1 MPDNF
6 DATGLTV
13 ATASEITANLNAGLQ
28 GIYGADINL
37 DQNSPD
43 GQLVGILTQLAVD
56 LREMLVQINSSFD
69 PDQAIGTILAQRVAI
84 NGIQPV
90 SATYTVQ
97 PISII
102 TNQTV
107 TLSGLDANYNSASGT
122 GYTVGD
128 GNGNNF
134 ILATTTTFYA
144 GTTVADFRAAQIGA
158 VSVPVNTITTP
169 VTIIGG
175 VTGVNNP
182 SAAISV
188 GQTQETDPQLR
199 VRRERSVSLTSNGY
213 LNGLRAYLLALAG
226 VSDAEVYENVTDSTD
241 GNGIPPHGIWCVVD
255 GGASSDIGNAIYVK
269 KAPGANMKGSQSVD
283 ITTPSGVVFIAKYDQ
298 PTPENLYLNF
308 TIKTT
313 VAGFSFNTSAIS
325 AYIAANLS
333 YEVGAYAETSALTTL
348 AAQAINSLGGGGVP
362 VLMTISIDNS
372 TWTDFLEPS
381 TLSSQFTVAAAHI
394 NITVV

>member
-1 MPDNF
+1 
-6 DATGLTV
+6 
-13 ATASEITANLNAGLQ
+13 
-28 GIYGADINL
+28 
-37 DQNSPD
+37 
-43 GQLVGILTQLAVD
+43 
-56 LREMLVQINSSFD
+56 
-69 PDQAIGTILAQRVAI
+69 
-84 NGIQPV
+84 
-90 SATYTVQ
+90 
-97 PISII
+97 
-102 TNQTV
+102 
-107 TLSGLDANYNSASGT
+107 
-122 GYTVGD
+122 
-128 GNGNNF
+128 
-134 ILATTTTFYA
+134 
-144 GTTVADFRAAQIGA
+144 
-158 VSVPVNTITTP
+158 

>member
-134 ILATTTTFYA
+134 ILATTTTCLLY
-144 GTTVADFRAAQIGA
+144 T
-158 VSVPVNTITTP
+158 S
-169 VTIIGG
+169 
-175 VTGVNNP
+175 P
-182 SAAISV
+182 SPR
-188 GQTQETDPQLR
+188 D
-199 VRRERSVSLTSNGY
+199 
-213 LNGLRAYLLALAG
+213 
-226 VSDAEVYENVTDSTD
+226 
-241 GNGIPPHGIWCVVD
+241 
-255 GGASSDIGNAIYVK
+255 
-269 KAPGANMKGSQSVD
+269 
-283 ITTPSGVVFIAKYDQ
+283 
-298 PTPENLYLNF
+298 
-308 TIKTT
+308 
-313 VAGFSFNTSAIS
+313 
-325 AYIAANLS
+325 
-333 YEVGAYAETSALTTL
+333 
-348 AAQAINSLGGGGVP
+348 
-362 VLMTISIDNS
+362 
-372 TWTDFLEPS
+372 
-381 TLSSQFTVAAAHI
+381 
-394 NITVV
+394 